1 MRVIDSKTEMWQA
14 CLASQRPLGLVPTMG
29 SLHPGHMA
37 LVERARAE
45 CATAAA
51 TIFVN
56 PTQFGPNED
65 LETYPRS
72 LERDLSMLEQAGV
85 DLVFTPNSTEIYPR
99 GFNTWVDVL
108 GSAQGSEGLY
118 RPGHFRGVATVVAKL
133 LNITRPDRAY
143 FGQKDGNQ
151 TAVIRQLA
159 RDLDMMTE
167 IVVVPTV
174 REPSGLAYSSR
185 NAYLD
190 PYQRNAADIIYRA
203 LTHASALYASGQRH
217 AATITNEVRNMIN
230 SEPLVNGIDYVS
242 LTDAESMNEI
252 EWIERPAMLAVAV
265 HIGGT
270 RLIDNIILGRSSSR
284 EQLNRR

>member
-1 MRVIDSKTEMWQA
+1 
-14 CLASQRPLGLVPTMG
+14 MG

-45 CATAAA
+45 CVTAAA

-108 GSAQGSEGLY
+108 GSAQGPEGLY

-242 LTDAESMNEI
+242 LTDAESMNEL

-270 RLIDNIILGRSSSR
+270 RLIDNIVLA
-284 EQLNRR
+284 E

>member
-85 DLVFTPNSTEIYPR
+85 DLVFTPDSSEIYPR

-108 GSAQGSEGLY
+108 GSAQGAEGLY

-133 LNITRPDRAY
+133 LNITRPDHAY

-151 TAVIRQLA
+151 MAVIRQLA

-190 PYQRNAADIIYRA
+190 PYQRAAADVIYRA

-230 SEPLVNGIDYVS
+230 SEPLVNGVDYVS

-270 RLIDNIILGRSSSR
+270 RLIDNIIMA
-284 EQLNRR
+284 E

>member
-1 MRVIDSKTEMWQA
+1 MNAPQ
-14 CLASQRPLGLVPTMG
+14 SQPPSSSTPPSSAPTRTSTPIPVAWSGTSPCWNKPESTSSSLPPL
-29 SLHPGHMA
+29 
-37 LVERARAE
+37 
-45 CATAAA
+45 
-51 TIFVN
+51 
-56 PTQFGPNED
+56 
-65 LETYPRS
+65 PRS
-72 LERDLSMLEQAGV
+72 
-85 DLVFTPNSTEIYPR
+85 THR

-108 GSAQGSEGLY
+108 GPAQGTEGLY

-167 IVVVPTV
+167 IVIVPTV
-174 REPSGLAYSSR
+174 REESGLAYSSR

-190 PYQRNAADIIYRA
+190 SYQRAAADVIYRA

-217 AATITNEVRNMIN
+217 AATIAGEVRDMIN

-242 LTDAESMNEI
+242 ITDAQSMNDV
-252 EWIERPAMLAVAV
+252 EWLEHPAMLAVAV

-270 RLIDNIILGRSSSR
+270 RLIDNVILGG
-284 EQLNRR
+284 E

>member
-1 MRVIDSKTEMWQA
+1 MRVIESKTQMWQA
-14 CLASQRPLGLVPTMG
+14 CLASARPLGLVPTMG

-37 LVERARAE
+37 LVDRACTE
-45 CATAAA
+45 CATVAA

-65 LETYPRS
+65 LDTYPRS
-72 LERDLSMLEQAGV
+72 MDRDLSLLEQAGV
-85 DLVFTPNSTEIYPR
+85 DLVFTPTSTEVYPR

-108 GSAQGSEGLY
+108 GPAQGTEGLY

-151 TAVIRQLA
+151 TAVIRQLV

-174 REPSGLAYSSR
+174 REESGLAYSSR

-190 PYQRNAADIIYRA
+190 SYQTVSGRCHLPRLDPCRCPLCLRPASRSHHRRRGPRHDQLRA
-203 LTHASALYASGQRH
+203 FGQRH
-217 AATITNEVRNMIN
+217 R
-230 SEPLVNGIDYVS
+230 LRKHHR
-242 LTDAESMNEI
+242 
-252 EWIERPAMLAVAV
+252 RPV
-265 HIGGT
+265 H
-270 RLIDNIILGRSSSR
+270 
-284 EQLNRR
+284 E

>member
-72 LERDLSMLEQAGV
+72 LERDLSMLEQAGI

-252 EWIERPAMLAVAV
+252 EWIERPAMLAAAV

-270 RLIDNIILGRSSSR
+270 RLIDNIILGRSSGR

>member
-14 CLASQRPLGLVPTMG
+14 CLGSQRPLGLVPTMG

-45 CATAAA
+45 CSTVAA

-65 LETYPRS
+65 LATYPRA

-85 DLVFTPNSTEIYPR
+85 DLVFTPNSTEIYPP

-108 GSAQGSEGLY
+108 GSAQGAEGLY

-151 TAVIRQLA
+151 TAVIRQLV

-167 IVVVPTV
+167 IIVAPTV

-185 NAYLD
+185 NAYLGPD
-190 PYQRNAADIIYRA
+190 ERTAAVVIYRA
-203 LTHASALYASGQRH
+203 LTQANALYSSGQRH
-217 AATITNEVRNMIN
+217 AATITEAVRNTLN

-242 LTDAESMNEI
+242 LTDADSMSEV

-270 RLIDNIILGRSSSR
+270 RLIDNIILGR
-284 EQLNRR
+284 E